1 MAFLFCTGTS
11 LPVYS
16 RKHGT
21 FRCSFTFSLSAMELI
36 DQLTNLAS
44 RAQKQISHIQT
55 EEATKTA
62 LVMPFINALGYNVFD
77 PTEVVPEFICDIG
90 TKKGEKIDYAIMRD
104 GKPIILFE
112 CKHVGGDLN
121 INHASQLFRYFHVT
135 EARIAILTNGIHYKL
150 FTDLE
155 QSNKM
160 DERPFMEFDLF
171 NFQENDVAEI
181 KKLSKLDF
189 KMEDMLFAAYNLKYM
204 RAFKKYF
211 EEQFSQPSAD
221 FIHFVSKQIYDGALT
236 PKLKEQFSVLVHR
249 SFHQFLNDKITMRL
263 RSAMLD
269 TSSVLAPELPAI
281 AVAEAAPAT
290 VVSEVTD
297 KEIETTVEETEGFMI
312 IRAILRKSVS
322 VSRVV
327 MRDVQS
333 YCGILLDDNNRKP
346 ICRLHFNG
354 SKKFVT
360 IFDAEGGERVD
371 ITSLDDLYG
380 LASRIRA
387 AVQRYETKAQE
398 VAV

>member
-1 MAFLFCTGTS
+1 
-11 LPVYS
+11 
-16 RKHGT
+16 
-21 FRCSFTFSLSAMELI
+21 MELI
-36 DQLTNLAS
+36 DRFANLAS

-55 EEATKTA
+55 EEATKAA

-90 TKKGEKIDYAIMRD
+90 TKKGEKIDYAIIRD

-112 CKHVGGDLN
+112 CKHVGSDLN

-135 EARIAILTNGIHYKL
+135 EARIAVLTNGIHYKL

-155 QSNKM
+155 QANKM

-171 NFQENDVAEI
+171 NFQENDVSEV
-181 KKLSKLDF
+181 KKLSKVDF
-189 KMEDMLFAAYNLKYM
+189 NIDDLLFAAHNLKYM

-211 EEQFSQPSAD
+211 EEQFSQPSPD
-221 FIHFVSKQIYDGALT
+221 FIHFISKQVYDGTLT
-236 PKLKEQFSVLVHR
+236 PKMKEQFSVLVHR

-263 RSAMLD
+263 RSAMAA
-269 TSSVLAPELPAI
+269 TNSSVLANEIPIVP
-281 AVAEAAPAT
+281 VAEVVVQIAA
-290 VVSEVTD
+290 SESPD
-297 KEIETTVEETEGFMI
+297 REIETTVEETEGFMI
-312 IRAILRKSVS
+312 VRAILRKMVA
-322 VSRVV
+322 VNRVV

-360 IFDAEGGERVD
+360 VFDVEGGARVD
-371 ITSLDDLYG
+371 ISSLDDLYE
-380 LASRIRA
+380 LASRIRV
-387 AVQRYETKAQE
+387 AVQRYEKKNQDTPAL
-398 VAV
+398 

>member
-1 MAFLFCTGTS
+1 
-11 LPVYS
+11 
-16 RKHGT
+16 
-21 FRCSFTFSLSAMELI
+21 MEII

-44 RAQKQISHIQT
+44 RAQKQIGHIQT

-90 TKKGEKIDYAIMRD
+90 TKKGEKIDYAIMRE

-112 CKHVGGDLN
+112 CKHVGGDLS

-135 EARIAILTNGIHYKL
+135 EARIAILTNGVTYRF

-155 QSNKM
+155 QPNKM
-160 DERPFMEFDLF
+160 DERPFLEFDLF
-171 NFQENDVAEI
+171 NFQENDIAEI
-181 KKLSKLDF
+181 KKLSKGSF
-189 KMEDMLFAAYNLKYM
+189 NIEDMLFAAYNLKYM

-211 EEQFSQPSAD
+211 DEQFAQPSTD
-221 FIHFVSKQIYDGALT
+221 FIHFVSKQVYDGVLT

-263 RSAMLD
+263 RSAMID
-269 TSSVLAPELPAI
+269 TSGQGPLVSDVPAVS
-281 AVAEAAPAT
+281 VAEAPAAA
-290 VVSEVTD
+290 EPEKD
-297 KEIETTVEETEGFMI
+297 KDIETTVEETEGFMI
-312 IRAILRKSVS
+312 VRAILRKTVP
-322 VSRVV
+322 VNRVV

-360 IFDAEGGERVD
+360 LFDVEGGERVD

-380 LASRIRA
+380 MASRIRA
-387 AVQRYETKAQE
+387 AVQKHEIKQI
-398 VAV
+398 AVSAS

>member
-1 MAFLFCTGTS
+1 
-11 LPVYS
+11 
-16 RKHGT
+16 
-21 FRCSFTFSLSAMELI
+21 MELI
-36 DQLTNLAS
+36 DQLANLAS

-104 GKPIILFE
+104 DKPIILIE
-112 CKHVGGDLN
+112 CKHVGSDLN

-135 EARIAILTNGIHYKL
+135 EARIAVLTNGVSYRL
-150 FTDLE
+150 YTDLE

-171 NFQENDVAEI
+171 NFHENDVAEI
-181 KKLSKLDF
+181 KKLSKGSF
-189 KMEDMLFAAYNLKYM
+189 NIEDMLFAAYNLKYM

-211 EEQFSQPSAD
+211 EEQFNQPSAD
-221 FIHFVSKQIYDGALT
+221 FIYFISKQIYDGTLT
-236 PKLKEQFSVLVHR
+236 PKLKEQFSILVHR

-263 RSAMLD
+263 RSAMLETTGSTIVTD
-269 TSSVLAPELPAI
+269 VPQVAIVAEPILPALTT
-281 AVAEAAPAT
+281 E
-290 VVSEVTD
+290 SND

-312 IRAILRKSVS
+312 VRAILRKNIG
-322 VSRVV
+322 VSRVY

-346 ICRLHFNG
+346 ICRLHFNT

-360 IFDAEGGERVD
+360 LFDVEGGERVD
-371 ITSLDDLYG
+371 ISSLDDLYG
-380 LASRIRA
+380 LASRIRG
-387 AVQRYETKAQE
+387 AVQRYEVKNQE
-398 VAV
+398 VSAV

>member
-1 MAFLFCTGTS
+1 
-11 LPVYS
+11 
-16 RKHGT
+16 
-21 FRCSFTFSLSAMELI
+21 
-36 DQLTNLAS
+36 
-44 RAQKQISHIQT
+44 
-55 EEATKTA
+55 
-62 LVMPFINALGYNVFD
+62 
-77 PTEVVPEFICDIG
+77 
-90 TKKGEKIDYAIMRD
+90 MRD

-112 CKHVGGDLN
+112 CKHVGSDLN

-155 QSNKM
+155 QANKM

-171 NFQENDVAEI
+171 NFQENDVAEV

-189 KMEDMLFAAYNLKYM
+189 NIEDMLFAAYNLKYM

-211 EEQFSQPSAD
+211 EEQFNQPSAD
-221 FIHFVSKQIYDGALT
+221 FIHFISKQIYDGTLT
-236 PKLKEQFSVLVHR
+236 PKLKEQFSVLAHR

-269 TSSVLAPELPAI
+269 TSAVLAPEIPVMTITEVASMASAI
-281 AVAEAAPAT
+281 DAV
-290 VVSEVTD
+290 D
-297 KEIETTVEETEGFMI
+297 KEIETTVEEAEGFMI
-312 IRAILRKSVS
+312 VRAILRKTVG
-322 VSRVV
+322 VGRVV

-354 SKKFVT
+354 SKKYVT
-360 IFDAEGGERVD
+360 VFDAGGERVD
-371 ITSLDDLYG
+371 IASLDDLYG
-380 LASRIRA
+380 LASRIRT

-398 VAV
+398 VAKA

>member
-1 MAFLFCTGTS
+1 
-11 LPVYS
+11 
-16 RKHGT
+16 
-21 FRCSFTFSLSAMELI
+21 MELI

-44 RAQKQISHIQT
+44 RAQKQITHIQT
-55 EEATKTA
+55 EEATKNA

-112 CKHVGGDLN
+112 CKHVGGDLT
-121 INHASQLFRYFHVT
+121 INNASQLFRYFHVT
-135 EARIAILTNGIHYKL
+135 EARIAVLTNGVHYRF

-155 QSNKM
+155 QPNKM

-171 NFQENDVAEI
+171 NFQENDVAEV
-181 KKLSKLDF
+181 KKLTKPAFNIDDL
-189 KMEDMLFAAYNLKYM
+189 LFAAYNLKYM

-211 EEQFSQPSAD
+211 EEQFTQPSAD
-221 FIHFVSKQIYDGALT
+221 FINFISKQIYDGVLT

-263 RSAMLD
+263 RSAMVD
-269 TSSVLAPELPAI
+269 TSSGLLT
-281 AVAEAAPAT
+281 AEIPAAPI
-290 VVSEVTD
+290 VEVSAPAGMEPAD

-312 IRAILRKSVS
+312 VRAILRKMVS
-322 VSRVV
+322 VNRVII
-327 MRDVQS
+327 RDVQS

-354 SKKFVT
+354 SKKYVT
-360 IFDAEGGERVD
+360 LFDVEGGERVD

-387 AVQRYETKAQE
+387 AVQRHEKKPAE
-398 VAV
+398 AGA